1 MKFHLGLFTF
11 LALTL
16 FLPRLFT
23 PDTFFIQDEQP
34 WIDRSQLYINSLW
47 EGDLNGAARYPLSNH
62 PAIPLMTVVGPAMNF
77 YGWYNGVEGT
87 YGGWSVDD
95 KMQAA
100 VWARYVWG
108 IACSLALL
116 LLYICVRYLRV
127 MTSTP
132 WQAALVVALL
142 GLEPWIWGI
151 SRSVSVD
158 VFMAIGVV
166 GMLVSAAVAFEN
178 RSWHWPAISGAW
190 FALAFVSKSPALIT
204 APLALGLAVGLPN
217 KDWRQWWYRIVA
229 WLGAAYVAAMVL
241 WPPFIIHPYERLM
254 DVLAR
259 AELHS
264 AAPESYYWPGVH
276 PPLFIFTLSAF
287 AFVGCLFYIGLRVV
301 ETRRQKKFVW
311 AGLDMVLVAGLF
323 HGLTLLYLQGDHAR
337 KNLPVLALLAFV
349 GALGWVLVMRR
360 FRVSWRFLVPAL
372 LVLQGIFV
380 WPYWPHVMTSY
391 NRLFPSEAGK
401 RLLVDIG
408 NGSRLAAD
416 YINSQPA
423 AYVWATGMDS
433 LILPYVD
440 GDKRGLLR
448 ALPADGKIMSLADD
462 VTHLLVPASLPARV
476 TFDPAAHM
484 LLAELEGTKPIVII
498 SVRDVPIFWVYQ
510 VADLR

>member
-11 LALTL
+11 LGLTL
-16 FLPRLFT
+16 FLPRLLT

-62 PAIPLMTVVGPAMNF
+62 PAIPLMTVIGPTMNF

-116 LLYICVRYLRV
+116 LLYGSVRYLRV
-127 MTSTP
+127 MTGAP

-166 GMLVSAAVAFEN
+166 GMLVSAVVAFEN
-178 RSWHWPAISGAW
+178 RSWHWSVISGVW

-204 APLALGLAVGLPN
+204 APFALALVAGLPRGH
-217 KDWRQWWYRIVA
+217 WREWWRRIGA
-229 WLGAAYVAAMVL
+229 WVVSAYVAAMIL
-241 WPPFIIHPYERLM
+241 WPPFIIHPYERMM

-264 AAPESYYWPGVH
+264 SAPESYYWPGVH

-287 AFVGCLFYIGLRVV
+287 ALVGCGLYVGLRVW
-301 ETRRQKKFVW
+301 EMKRRKQFLFS
-311 AGLDMVLVAGLF
+311 ALDVVLVAGVF
-323 HGLTLLYLQGDHAR
+323 HGLVLLYLQGDHAR
-337 KNLPVLALLAFV
+337 KNLPVLAMLAFV
-349 GALGWVLVMRR
+349 GAIGWVLILRR
-360 FRVSWRFLVPAL
+360 SRLSWRFLVPAL
-372 LVLQGIFV
+372 LILQGVFV

-391 NRLFPSEAGK
+391 NHLFPSVGGK

-408 NGSRLAAD
+408 NSSRLVAD
-416 YINSQPA
+416 YINSQSKD
-423 AYVWATGMDS
+423 YVWATGMDG

-440 GDKRGLLR
+440 GDKRGSLR
-448 ALPADGKIMSLADD
+448 SLPGDGRLESVHPE
-462 VTHLLVPASLPARV
+462 VTHLVVPASVPARV
-476 TFDPAAHM
+476 TFDPAAQP
-484 LLAELEGTKPIVII
+484 LLDALEGIRPIQVL
-498 SVRDVPIFWVYQ
+498 SVRDVPMFWIYRMVD
-510 VADLR
+510 AR